1 MKPKTLNKL
10 TIVGGVAVM
19 IAMTPTAA
27 LADFPERDIRYI
39 IPYAAGGLS
48 DTTAREISEIVRA
61 EGLIPTNL
69 QVSNVD
75 GASAGTGMLEVR
87 DASPDGYTLLHHHT
101 SLITHQLTGVRDW
114 GYETFTPIAQLFEV
128 PAGIVVPN
136 DSPFDTFDELVAYA
150 RENPGDLTWNTS
162 SLGGGT
168 HMFTELV
175 QAASDTTGQFG
186 FVAYGSGEP
195 SIRAILAGEDDVT
208 ASTLPQVMQH
218 VREGSMKMLA
228 VTSEDRLEQ
237 FPDIPTLAEIGYAVP
252 LTATH
257 RMGVWGPPDLPDDIV
272 AELEDLFK
280 KVIESEA
287 FAEAADRHG
296 VNPNFG
302 DGQTLV
308 TNFDSDRDV
317 LAELIEQ
324 LDND

>member
-1 MKPKTLNKL
+1 MKPKTIKKL
-10 TIVGGVAVM
+10 TVVGGVAVM
-19 IAMTPTAA
+19 MAIAPAA
-27 LADFPERDIRYI
+27 AVADFPERDIRYI
-39 IPYAAGGLS
+39 VPYSAGGQS
-48 DTTAREISEIVRA
+48 DVTAREITEIVRNK
-61 EGLIPTNL
+61 GLIPTNM

-75 GASAGTGMLEVR
+75 GASAGTGMIEVR
-87 DASPDGYTLLHHHT
+87 DAAPDGYTLLHHHT

-114 GYETFTPIAQLFEV
+114 GYEAYTPIAQLFEV
-128 PAGIVVPN
+128 PAAIVVPN
-136 DSPFDTFDELVAYA
+136 DSPFETFDELVEHA

-175 QAASDTTGQFG
+175 QAASDTSGQFG

-208 ASTLPQVMQH
+208 ASSLPQVMQQ
-218 VREGSMKMLA
+218 VREGQMRMLA
-228 VTSEDRLEQ
+228 VTTDDRLEQ
-237 FPDIPTLAEIGYAVP
+237 FPDVPTLAEMGYEIP

-272 AELEDLFK
+272 AQLEELFQT
-280 KVIESEA
+280 VIESEE

-296 VNPNFG
+296 VNPNFA

-308 TNFDSDRDV
+308 ANFDSDRDV
-317 LAELIEQ
+317 LAELIAQ
-324 LDND
+324 LESN